1 MPWVLGQKVAPVP
14 CGIGK
19 NFRAAGAMNLSRKAK
34 RYDDAILPGD
44 FQGFEPFR
52 DGDPTLNGVL
62 HGAMRRTGDGVE
74 LGQLCLERLCTKKQ
88 TFAKLK
94 SRAELLSR
102 QVTYLDERLEIVD
115 HDRRAM
121 YIQLRSLPP
130 YKDDLQIQFN
140 EICIGKD
147 RVEVKRIAFYRR
159 DEVKRQVPLNLSEAD
174 LERLVCDL
182 RQVLSPA

>member
-1 MPWVLGQKVAPVP
+1 MK
-14 CGIGK
+14 
-19 NFRAAGAMNLSRKAK
+19 LSRKAK
-34 RYDDAILPGD
+34 RYDDAVLPGN

-52 DGDPTLNGVL
+52 DGDPLLDGMM
-62 HGAMRRTGDGVE
+62 HGALRRTGACIE
-74 LGQLCLERLCTKKQ
+74 LGEISLEWPSVKKQ
-88 TFAKLK
+88 SFAKLK
-94 SRAELLSR
+94 LRAETLSR

-130 YKDDLQIQFN
+130 YKDDTQIQFN

-159 DEVKRQVPLNLSEAD
+159 DEVKQQVPLNLSEAD
-174 LERLVCDL
+174 LERLKCDL
-182 RQVLSPA
+182 RQVLNPV

>member
-1 MPWVLGQKVAPVP
+1 MK
-14 CGIGK
+14 
-19 NFRAAGAMNLSRKAK
+19 LSRKAK
-34 RYDDAILPGD
+34 RYDDAVLPGD

-52 DGDPTLNGVL
+52 DGDPLL
-62 HGAMRRTGDGVE
+62 DSMMHGALRRTGASIE
-74 LGQLCLERLCTKKQ
+74 LGEISLEWLSAKKQ

-94 SRAELLSR
+94 LRAETLSR
-102 QVTYLDERLEIVD
+102 QVTYLDEHLEIVD

-130 YKDDLQIQFN
+130 YKDDTQIQFN

-159 DEVKRQVPLNLSEAD
+159 DEVKQQVPLNLSEAD
-174 LERLVCDL
+174 LERLKCDL
-182 RQVLSPA
+182 RQVLSPV